1 MEPCRASRPLLV
13 LLALVAGQASGGTL
27 PEERMDALYH
37 FYSGDNVEISGPS
50 LLVRKN
56 IGQSVSLS
64 GSYYVDSITSASVD
78 VVTTASEYSE
88 ERTQWGGG
96 VDYLRGDT
104 TMSLG
109 YSTSDEN
116 DYTAQTL
123 NFGISQEV
131 FGGLTTISMGYGSGS
146 DEVRRRGDPDFN
158 DTVDKQMYR
167 VGVSQVVTR
176 NLLLGFAFETM
187 ADEGFLNNPYRSVRY
202 LDGAGYAFQAERYP
216 RTRASN
222 AASLRSRYFLPWR
235 AALGAQYRFFTD
247 DWGIDAHTVELG
259 YTHPVQRWT
268 FDLAYRYY
276 TQGSAD
282 FYSDLFPYQDAQ
294 NYLARDK
301 ELATF
306 QSHGPHVGMTYTLF
320 DRTNDQRALRGSVN
334 LFYDY
339 IMFSYDDF
347 RDLRVTGV
355 EAGTEPFFSFN
366 ASVVQAFFSI
376 WF

>member
-1 MEPCRASRPLLV
+1 
-13 LLALVAGQASGGTL
+13 
-27 PEERMDALYH
+27 
-37 FYSGDNVEISGPS
+37 
-50 LLVRKN
+50 
-56 IGQSVSLS
+56 
-64 GSYYVDSITSASVD
+64 VD

-96 VDYLRGDT
+96 VQYLRGDT
-104 TMSLG
+104 SLTVG
-109 YSTSDEN
+109 YSTSEEN
-116 DYTAQTL
+116 DYSAETL
-123 NFGISQEV
+123 SFGVSQEV
-131 FGGLTTISMGYGSGS
+131 FGGLTTISIGYGSGD
-146 DEVRRRGDPDFN
+146 DEVRRRGSPEFSEA
-158 DTVDKQMYR
+158 VDKKMYR
-167 VGVSQVVTR
+167 LGVSQVVTR
-176 NLLLGFAFETM
+176 NMLLGFSFETM

-202 LDGAGYAFQAERYP
+202 LDGSGYAFQAERYP

-222 AASLRSRYFLPWR
+222 AAAVRSRYFLPWR
-235 AALGAQYRFFTD
+235 AALGAEYRFFTD

-259 YTHPVQRWT
+259 YTHPHQRWT
-268 FDLAYRYY
+268 VDLSYRYY

-301 ELATF
+301 ELSTF
-306 QSHGPHVGMTYTLF
+306 QSHGPHVGVTYTLF
-320 DRTNDQRALRGSVN
+320 DRTSDTRALRGSVN

-366 ASVVQAFFSI
+366 ASVVQAFFSL